1 MDGLEKIKI
10 YAQMLLE
17 VINEEEKRKYEE
29 KKNAAAEKERQM
41 LIDLSGISIN
51 AKPRADRPVRHAGQH
66 GRFDDVLLDRPSGQ
80 DGVCRT
86 LAEGEA

>member
-51 AKPRADRPVRHAGQH
+51 AKPRAD
-66 GRFDDVLLDRPSGQ
+66 GRYQGYYTRRRQKTLRLWKI
-80 DGVCRT
+80 RT
-86 LAEGEA
+86 RSQN